1 MEDEKLQELLEP
13 RSLNDQ
19 EIEKLRSSMTILFSD
34 IKGSTSYA
42 EKKGDVEYMAMLD
55 RHNRI
60 LFPVIEGE
68 GGHVVKTIGDSILAR
83 FDDPVAAVRA
93 AVSMQRALA
102 KDGEGRDEIDRI
114 RIRLGLHCGM
124 GLVKDNDV
132 FGDVVNAASR
142 IERQAQAGQ
151 VLITENLLD
160 AATIAGFD
168 CAKMGRADM
177 RGKDEP
183 IDLYA
188 VAWSESA
195 TRQIIE
201 EIQARYEK
209 RLKHLKTEHA
219 QLEEHLD
226 KARDQWRTERRALNA
241 EIEELEKSIERA
253 TEAARKQL
261 SENLQA
267 EVRSQID
274 DVARARDA
282 AEQELASARQKF
294 EAERNS
300 LKSQLASV
308 EASLIDA
315 IQRSNNQAR
324 VATAVRE
331 QVEERVAE
339 AKQEWQL
346 QWETDRRR
354 LVAEI
359 ERLKKG
365 PAVADEKKEAAKRA
379 VLEKLGKLSPGSAG
393 AGGKTA
399 EQWER
404 EFDDAKIRWVTER
417 EQLNLRVKKL
427 ERELRQSQ
435 DVLRSEIQHEL
446 RGEYEQRIEEANRER
461 QLLEV
466 EMQAVKNDLSGE
478 RQGLNARLNAVDD
491 ELHEA
496 REAGRK
502 KAIDE
507 LQGQFELKIE
517 EANRQRARS
526 ERKQQE
532 LKQEWEQE
540 KRRTSKE
547 IAALEEQLKEA
558 KESVFMAQ
566 KLAGRITA
574 QE

>member
-1 MEDEKLQELLEP
+1 MEDEKLQEFFAP
-13 RSLNDQ
+13 RSLSDH
-19 EIEKLRSSMTILFSD
+19 EFEKLRSSMTILFSD

-60 LFPVIEGE
+60 LFPVIEAE

-83 FDDPVAAVRA
+83 FDDPVAAVKA
-93 AVSMQRALA
+93 AVGMQRALA
-102 KDGEGRDEIDRI
+102 RDGEGRDEIDRI

-142 IERQAQAGQ
+142 IERKAQAGQ
-151 VLITENLLD
+151 VLITENLLE
-160 AATIAGFD
+160 AATVAGFD
-168 CAKMGRADM
+168 CAKMGRADL

-209 RLKHLKTEHA
+209 RLKDLKTEHSL
-219 QLEEHLD
+219 LEEHLD
-226 KARDQWRTERRALNA
+226 KARDQWRVERRSLNA
-241 EIEELEKSIERA
+241 EIEELEKSIQRA
-253 TEAARKQL
+253 TEAARKEL
-261 SENLQA
+261 SENLQS
-267 EVRSQID
+267 ELRSQMD
-274 DVARARDA
+274 EVVRARDA

-294 EAERNS
+294 EVERNS
-300 LKSQLASV
+300 LKTQLASV

-315 IQRSNNQAR
+315 MERSNNQAR
-324 VATAVRE
+324 VANAVRE
-331 QVEERVAE
+331 QVEERVSE

-346 QWETDRRR
+346 QWEADRRR
-354 LVAEI
+354 LLAEI

-379 VLEKLGKLSPGSAG
+379 VLEKLGKLAPGSG
-393 AGGKTA
+393 PGQKTA

-404 EFDDAKIRWVTER
+404 EFEDAKIRWVTEC

-435 DVLRSEIQHEL
+435 DALRTEIQQEL
-446 RGEYEQRIEEANRER
+446 RGEYEQRLEEANRER
-461 QLLEV
+461 QRLELEV
-466 EMQAVKNDLSGE
+466 QSIKNDVTGE
-478 RQGLNARLNAVDD
+478 RQGLSARLKAVDD
-491 ELHEA
+491 ELDEA

-502 KAIDE
+502 QAIAE
-507 LQGQFELKIE
+507 LQGQFDLKIE

-532 LKQEWEQE
+532 IKQEWEQE
-540 KRRTSKE
+540 KRRTNKE

-558 KESVFMAQ
+558 KEAAFVAQ
-566 KLAGRITA
+566 KIAGRITA

>member
-1 MEDEKLQELLEP
+1 
-13 RSLNDQ
+13 
-19 EIEKLRSSMTILFSD
+19 
-34 IKGSTSYA
+34 
-42 EKKGDVEYMAMLD
+42 
-55 RHNRI
+55 
-60 LFPVIEGE
+60 
-68 GGHVVKTIGDSILAR
+68 
-83 FDDPVAAVRA
+83 
-93 AVSMQRALA
+93 
-102 KDGEGRDEIDRI
+102 
-114 RIRLGLHCGM
+114 M

-294 EAERNS
+294 
-300 LKSQLASV
+300 
-308 EASLIDA
+308 
-315 IQRSNNQAR
+315 
-324 VATAVRE
+324 
-331 QVEERVAE
+331 
-339 AKQEWQL
+339 
-346 QWETDRRR
+346 
-354 LVAEI
+354 
-359 ERLKKG
+359 
-365 PAVADEKKEAAKRA
+365 
-379 VLEKLGKLSPGSAG
+379 
-393 AGGKTA
+393 
-399 EQWER
+399 
-404 EFDDAKIRWVTER
+404 
-417 EQLNLRVKKL
+417 
-427 ERELRQSQ
+427 
-435 DVLRSEIQHEL
+435 
-446 RGEYEQRIEEANRER
+446 
-461 QLLEV
+461 
-466 EMQAVKNDLSGE
+466 
-478 RQGLNARLNAVDD
+478 
-491 ELHEA
+491 
-496 REAGRK
+496 
-502 KAIDE
+502 
-507 LQGQFELKIE
+507 
-517 EANRQRARS
+517 
-526 ERKQQE
+526 
-532 LKQEWEQE
+532 
-540 KRRTSKE
+540 
-547 IAALEEQLKEA
+547 
-558 KESVFMAQ
+558 
-566 KLAGRITA
+566 
-574 QE
+574 